1 MACWIVKFYLL
12 KNEDIG
18 RTFGSRQLAGPADVF
33 HWFQFI
39 RKRSIDYR
47 LYV

>member
-18 RTFGSRQLAGPADVF
+18 RTFGSRQDLLTF
-33 HWFQFI
+33 FI
-39 RKRSIDYR
+39 DSSSFEKEALITDFM
-47 LYV
+47 